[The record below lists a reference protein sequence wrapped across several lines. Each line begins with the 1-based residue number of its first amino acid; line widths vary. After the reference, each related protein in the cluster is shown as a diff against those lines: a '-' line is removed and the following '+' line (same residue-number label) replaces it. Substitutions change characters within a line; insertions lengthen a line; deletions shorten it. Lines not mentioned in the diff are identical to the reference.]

1 MSEAFEHPHLVAR
14 GTFVERDGMT
24 QPAPAPRFS
33 RTAPTLTTPPPA
45 LAGQDTRD
53 ALAAWG
59 VADLDGLLASG
70 AAVQA

>member
-1 MSEAFEHPHLVAR
+1 LV
-14 GTFVERDGMT
+14 

-33 RTAPTLTTPPPA
+33 RTAA
-45 LAGQDTRD
+45 EIGRAAESAGDSTRA

-59 VADLDGLLASG
+59 VDDVDRLLETG